1 MPRHE
6 TGRLNLA
13 VNRPTATRPRPYF
26 CEGPVLWFAVI
37 FHCISP
43 PISLLVK
50 ARPLCRRINPPHH
63 HPDQQLVALA
73 DAAWSLLATHHI
85 DRIDLAMVANLAAV
99 PHGLAAALGGSVQRL
114 VLAKMAQLDRQ
125 AIMETYADI
134 EDAGDVSIREK
145 ITEGLLH
152 RFEVYAPFRAQV
164 NALNQAICTH
174 PELAM
179 RLLDGLES
187 VVRRILVMSG
197 DDAKGITG
205 MMRVKGVIGVCLAAG
220 RVWMTDDSP

>member
-1 MPRHE
+1 MPQDKSAAPSSDQK
-6 TGRLNLA
+6 LA
-13 VNRPTATRPRPYF
+13 V
-26 CEGPVLWFAVI
+26 
-37 FHCISP
+37 
-43 PISLLVK
+43 
-50 ARPLCRRINPPHH
+50 
-63 HPDQQLVALA
+63 LA

-125 AIMETYADI
+125 AIIETYADI

-152 RFEVYAPFRAQV
+152 RFEIYAPFRAQV
-164 NALNQAICTH
+164 IALNQAIRTH

-220 RVWMTDDSP
+220 RVWMTDDSPDLAATMKALDRRMQQAEEWGTSLGVFGRRRAPIDDCEDPSGKGRYGVDND

>member
-1 MPRHE
+1 MPQDKS
-6 TGRLNLA
+6 A
-13 VNRPTATRPRPYF
+13 AP
-26 CEGPVLWFAVI
+26 
-37 FHCISP
+37 S
-43 PISLLVK
+43 
-50 ARPLCRRINPPHH
+50 
-63 HPDQQLVALA
+63 PDQQIVALS
-73 DAAWSLLATHHI
+73 DAAWSLLATHHL
-85 DRIDLAMVANLAAV
+85 DRIDLAMVANLAEV
-99 PHGLAAALGGSVQRL
+99 PHGLSAALGGSVQRL

-125 AIMETYADI
+125 AIIETYADI

-164 NALNQAICTH
+164 TALNQAIRTH

-187 VVRRILVMSG
+187 AVRRILVMSG

-205 MMRVKGVIGVCLAAG
+205 MIRVKGVIGVCLAVG
-220 RVWMTDDSP
+220 RVWMTDDSPDLAATMKALDRRMQQAAEWGASFRIFGPRHAPIDDAEDQNDGGRFGVDND

>member
-1 MPRHE
+1 MPQDKS
-6 TGRLNLA
+6 A
-13 VNRPTATRPRPYF
+13 AP
-26 CEGPVLWFAVI
+26 
-37 FHCISP
+37 SP
-43 PISLLVK
+43 
-50 ARPLCRRINPPHH
+50 
-63 HPDQQLVALA
+63 DEQLVALA
-73 DAAWSLLATHHI
+73 YAAWGLLATH
-85 DRIDLAMVANLAAV
+85 RIDQIDLVMVANLAAV
-99 PHGLAAALGGSVQRL
+99 PQGLAAAFGGSVQRL
-114 VLAKMAQLDRQ
+114 VLAKMAQLDQR
-125 AIMETYADI
+125 AITETYADI

-152 RFEVYAPFRAQV
+152 RFEIYAPFRAQV
-164 NALNQAICTH
+164 IALNQAIRTH

-220 RVWMTDDSP
+220 RVWMTDDSPDLAATMKALDRRMQQAEEWGASFRVFGRRRAPINDAEDQNDEGRYEADND

>member
-1 MPRHE
+1 MPQDKS
-6 TGRLNLA
+6 A
-13 VNRPTATRPRPYF
+13 AP
-26 CEGPVLWFAVI
+26 
-37 FHCISP
+37 S
-43 PISLLVK
+43 S
-50 ARPLCRRINPPHH
+50 
-63 HPDQQLVALA
+63 DQQLVALA

-99 PHGLAAALGGSVQRL
+99 PYGRAAAVGGSVQRL

-125 AIMETYADI
+125 AIIETYADI

-152 RFEVYAPFRAQV
+152 RFEVYAPYRAQITG
-164 NALNQAICTH
+164 LNRAIRTH

-197 DDAKGITG
+197 DDAKGLTG
-205 MMRVKGVIGVCLAAG
+205 MMR
-220 RVWMTDDSP
+220 